1 MDRAPT
7 PSAARQRWAKLR
19 PTPICLAA
27 LAALGLALRTAELAR
42 ESLWLDE
49 AGRAAIA
56 ALPAPAIPLAVRAI
70 ELSPPLYHLL
80 LAGWSRLVGD
90 GDGALRLLSALLGT
104 AAIPLTYAVAHAL
117 ADRRVALLTAA
128 LATVAPLYVTYSREV
143 AMYALL
149 LVLALLSTLALV
161 ALLRHGITRWG
172 AAAYL
177 AATLALLYTH
187 YYGLFVVA
195 AQNVAVLLWRW
206 PQRASPRLNPHPVSL
221 PHVGG
226 EGTSVPPPGTPP
238 TTPLLH
244 AGGEGS
250 DKGAQPSW
258 AQWWALQWGLAL
270 GFAPWVPVLWGQ
282 TRLAASVDDWAAPH
296 VLDALGGLG
305 LAFTVGPLAGV
316 PAALALAAFLPA
328 VVLGLGALR
337 ARPLALLVAGG
348 YLLVPLALALL
359 AAYPLHAFR
368 ERGFIAVAF
377 APQLVVAAG
386 LVALLA
392 PPSGAPAIVRRL
404 GPPLGA
410 LYGALLLAL
419 LAHGALAA
427 VAEPKES
434 WRAVAARINLLA
446 RDDDVIYLLHY
457 ASALPLDRYLARPL
471 ERRGL
476 PADFT
481 WARGFATRYWL
492 EPADLDAPLAADRAS
507 GRRVWAVLSHA
518 DGRGDSL
525 LLEYLDRHYRRVLR
539 EDFYGVRLGLWEP
552 HQAALTGAAP

>member
-1 MDRAPT
+1 MAGAAAEPT
-7 PSAARQRWAKLR
+7 ARHGLVKTRWF
-19 PTPICLAA
+19 PIGLAA
-27 LAALGLALRTAELAR
+27 LTALGLALRTAELTR
-42 ESLWLDE
+42 ESFWLDE

-56 ALPAPAIPLAVRAI
+56 VLPVPAIPLAVRAI

-80 LAGWSRLVGD
+80 LAVWARLVGD
-90 GDGALRLLSALLGT
+90 GDSALRLLSALLGT
-104 AAIPLTYAVAHAL
+104 AAIPLTYAVARAL

-128 LATVAPLYVTYSREV
+128 LAAAAPLYVTYSREA

-161 ALLRHGITRWG
+161 ALLRHGTTRG
-172 AAAYL
+172 RAAAYL
-177 AATLALLYTH
+177 TATLALLYTH

-195 AQNVAVLLWRW
+195 AQNAVALFWWRSPPRRAGRRLAPSLL
-206 PQRASPRLNPHPVSL
+206 PL
-221 PHVGG
+221 PHAWG
-226 EGTSVPPPGTPP
+226 EGG
-238 TTPLLH
+238 
-244 AGGEGS
+244 
-250 DKGAQPSW
+250 DKSAQPPW

-270 GFAPWVPVLWGQ
+270 GFAPWVPVLWQ
-282 TRLAASVDDWAAPH
+282 QARLAASVDDWAAPH
-296 VLDALGGLG
+296 VLDALGGLA
-305 LAFTVGPLAGV
+305 LAFTVGPPAGV
-316 PAALALAAFLPA
+316 PPPVALAAFLPA
-328 VVLGLGALR
+328 AVLGLWALR
-337 ARPLALLVAGG
+337 ARPLARLVVGS

-377 APQLVVAAG
+377 VPQLLVAAG
-386 LVALLA
+386 LVALLK
-392 PPSGAPAIVRRL
+392 PSPGAPAVVRRF

-410 LYGALLLAL
+410 LYGAALLAL

-434 WRAVAARINLLA
+434 WRTVAARIALLA

-476 PADFT
+476 PTDFT
-481 WARGFATRYWL
+481 WARGFAARYWL

-518 DGRGDSL
+518 DGRGDRL

-552 HQAALTGAAP
+552 RQGALTGAAPDEPSAGVEQPP